1 MENLRNGEE
10 NDSYWIPSMFF
21 DRSSVTI
28 PLLKCFG
35 LESSS
40 SSSPTSSSSSS
51 SCGSLLSSHSE
62 EEDSMEIIKEEEDNT
77 TVEITERRLQKSK
90 PKPNTS
96 SGKGG
101 KVN

>member
-1 MENLRNGEE
+1 MENLRSGEE
-10 NDSYWIPSMFF
+10 NDSHWIPFMFF

-28 PLLKCFG
+28 PLLKCLG

-40 SSSPTSSSSSS
+40 SSSSD
-51 SCGSLLSSHSE
+51 SLLSSHSE
-62 EEDSMEIIKEEEDNT
+62 EEDDMERKEDEENDDT

-90 PKPNTS
+90 PKPKPKPS

-101 KVN
+101 KINQASY

>member
-10 NDSYWIPSMFF
+10 NDSQRIPFMFF
-21 DRSSVTI
+21 DRSSVTV

-35 LESSS
+35 LEI
-40 SSSPTSSSSSS
+40 SSSSSS
-51 SCGSLLSSHSE
+51 SSSSSGSLLSSHSE
-62 EEDSMEIIKEEEDNT
+62 EEDGMEIIKEEEDDMP
-77 TVEITERRLQKSK
+77 VEITERRVQKSK
-90 PKPNTS
+90 PKPKPS